1 MPTWLVPESDL
12 TPDQLRAVR
21 FPDDRH
27 RILYGAPGSGKT
39 IVLLH
44 RARHLRSLRKVPDE
58 KLRIFV
64 FTNVLS
70 QYIRSALQL
79 LEIPEDCVMTFAHW
93 CRTFFEEEQLARLL
107 PRTQRNQIDFKAVQQ
122 AVLARVRNHPAQYEG
137 RFELVMVDEG
147 QDLDTGAFEILRT
160 IARHVTVCADPKQQI
175 YEAGAANDAIVKAL
189 GASTASFLNAY
200 RCSPYI
206 AKLAGRFLED
216 AEERNFFLRQ
226 STPFQGQRETPVFF
240 KAETFEEER
249 AKLVEMVRVRCLKGD
264 RVGILLPQNRQVMGF
279 AKGLTEDG
287 LTVEVYNKAYGGRH
301 DENGRLP
308 DLNFATDNPKV
319 LSYHSAK
326 GLTFDSVLMPRLVPM
341 SFNSFNARLVNRL
354 LFVGITRATKWV
366 YMSSCGTGVLQALK
380 SAGLDD
386 AGDDLT
392 VIDAVALRN
401 GGLLG
406 AGPAVPRSAPQPE
419 VIDDDDG
426 GSTGWL

>member
-1 MPTWLVPESDL
+1 MPTWLVPESEL

-21 FPDDRH
+21 LPDDRN

-44 RARHLRSLRKVPDE
+44 RARHLRALRKFPNE
-58 KLRIFV
+58 RLRIFV

-79 LEIPEDCVMTFAHW
+79 LEIPEGCVMTFAHW
-93 CRTFFEEEQLARLL
+93 CKTFFEEEKLANHI
-107 PRTQRNQIDFKAVQQ
+107 PRSARNQPDFKAIQRAVQ
-122 AVLARVRNHPAQYEG
+122 ARVTNSPRKYEG
-137 RFELVMVDEG
+137 LFDVVMVDEG

-160 IARHVTVCADPKQQI
+160 IAKHVTVCADPKQQI
-175 YEAGAANDAIVKAL
+175 YDAGAENDAIVKAL

-206 AKLAGRFLED
+206 ARLAGRFLQD
-216 AEERNFFLRQ
+216 AEERSFFLRQ
-226 STPFQGQRETPVFF
+226 STPFQGQRETPLFF
-240 KAETFEEER
+240 KAENVDEER
-249 AKLVEMVRVRCLKGD
+249 AKLIEMVRIRCLQGD
-264 RVGILLPQNRQVMGF
+264 RVAILLAQKRDVTEF
-279 AKGLTEDG
+279 ARGLTENG
-287 LTVEVYNKAYGGRH
+287 LTVEVYNQAYGRTRGGN
-301 DENGRLP
+301 ERLP
-308 DLNFATDNPKV
+308 DLNFASDNPKL

-341 SFNSFNARLVNRL
+341 SFGKFKAQLVSKL

-366 YMSSCGTGVLQALK
+366 YMSSSGSDVLPALR

-392 VIDAVALRN
+392 VIDAAALRS
-401 GGLLG
+401 GKVLG
-406 AGPAVPRSAPQPE
+406 AGSGGQKATPKREEA
-419 VIDDDDG
+419 DDDG
-426 GSTGWL
+426 DPTGWL